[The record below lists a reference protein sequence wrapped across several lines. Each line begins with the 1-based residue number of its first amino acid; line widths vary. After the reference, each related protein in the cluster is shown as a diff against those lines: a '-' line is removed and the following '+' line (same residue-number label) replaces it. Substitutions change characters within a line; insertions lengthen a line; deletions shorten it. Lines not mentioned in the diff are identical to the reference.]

1 MAKQSN
7 KNSMAEDYLA
17 RIKWEGQHP
26 YMGDGSKPA
35 VPKWKYNPIGSK
47 RRVPS
52 RSARVIAVTMAL
64 IVLGGL
70 LYLALFKHESG
81 ATIILGI
88 LAFIGVFLFFLNL
101 DVSRPNRRK

>member
-35 VPKWKYNPIGSK
+35 VPKWKYKPIGPT
-47 RRVPS
+47 RHAPS
-52 RSARVIAVTMAL
+52 RSARIIAITVAL
-64 IVLGGL
+64 IVFGGL
-70 LYLALFKHESG
+70 LYLALFKHESE
-81 ATIILGI
+81 AILMLGSFAFVGI
-88 LAFIGVFLFFLNL
+88 FLFFINL
-101 DVSRPNRRK
+101 DAIRSKRRK